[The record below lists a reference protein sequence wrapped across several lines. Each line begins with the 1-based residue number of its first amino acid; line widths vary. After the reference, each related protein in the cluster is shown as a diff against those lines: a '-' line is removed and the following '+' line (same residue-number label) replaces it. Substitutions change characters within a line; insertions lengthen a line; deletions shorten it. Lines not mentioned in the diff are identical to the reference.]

1 VSAVASQ
8 PLVTIRTVAVRV
20 AVAPVTVLV
29 VVSAVVRTL
38 VAWSRATPAYFPDEY
53 MYSEFGRSIARGELP
68 AVRGVSAHFLPIV
81 MPLITAPGWLLPNVE
96 DGYRA
101 VQAIEATFMSLAA
114 IPVYLLARRLG
125 LSTRMSLLGA
135 VLSLT
140 IPSMML
146 SSFVVSEPIAYPIV
160 LAAVFA
166 AVHALDRPSWRSYSL
181 FLAFAALAA
190 LTRMQFA
197 VLLPCFLLA
206 VILLAVRERRLFA
219 FIKQSRVPLAL
230 FVVVAGALLA
240 LGPARNTGYYPSL
253 FYIPGFHLGTA
264 TRYFGADLLVL
275 TFASGFVLVPGAILG
290 IWLAVT
296 KPRARTESA
305 FAILAVLFTLAL
317 LLESVVYGDLGFVQ
331 ERYLF
336 YVLPLWTLAFLLY
349 AQRKWPLKI
358 AHGVLAVLILA
369 ASLAMPLSKYAAG
382 GGQAHSAF
390 LFALSWLVGPT
401 GSLGA
406 ASVLIAYAGGAAVV
420 LLVGL
425 AFRWPRLVTPYAIA
439 FALVA
444 TTAASVGATRYDQTN
459 ASNIRSVVVGNDAS
473 WVDEAHVGKTTLL
486 LAPGGKIP
494 DAKLFWNKSLDRLL
508 LIPGVKPP
516 DSFASSTVDVGN
528 NGVVKVAGKPVTGPV
543 MIDDWGTAM
552 ELQNATLVKRTIAGA
567 LYKTHGSLRLRL
579 LAFGLY
585 ADGWLGSRGAIIVWP
600 SAGEHGLQGTL
611 QIPVQSPGRSGFA
624 TIKLTLSG
632 SEKHYTFRTVHGRK
646 TTLSIP
652 VCTFNAA
659 SFAFTAGPM
668 GGLGDG
674 RGVAARVGKIR
685 YVPNP
690 AVCKTTSH
698 RSNG

>member
-20 AVAPVTVLV
+20 AIAPITVLV
-29 VVSAVVRTL
+29 VVSAVARTL
-38 VAWSRATPAYFPDEY
+38 VAWSRASPAYFPDEY
-53 MYSEFGRSIARGELP
+53 MYSEFGRSIARGGLP

-81 MPLITAPGWLLPNVE
+81 MPLITAPGWLLPNVA

-125 LSTRMSLLGA
+125 LSSRMSLLGA
-135 VLSLT
+135 LLSLT

-206 VILLAVRERRLFA
+206 VILLAIRERRLWA
-219 FIKQSRVPLAL
+219 FIKQSRVPLGL

-275 TFASGFVLVPGAILG
+275 TFASGFVLVPGALLG
-290 IWLAVT
+290 IWLALT

-317 LLESVVYGDLGFVQ
+317 LLESVVYGDLGFIQ

-349 AQRKWPLKI
+349 AQRKWPLKA
-358 AHGVLAVLILA
+358 AHGVLAILIVA

-406 ASVLIAYAGGAAVV
+406 ASVLIAYGGGAAIL

-425 AFRWPRLVTPYAIA
+425 SFRWPRLAAPYAIA

-444 TTAASVGATRYDQTN
+444 TTAASVAATRYDQTN
-459 ASNIRSVVVGNDAS
+459 ANNIRSVVVGNDAS
-473 WVDEAHVGKTTLL
+473 WVDEAHVGPTTLL
-486 LAPGGKIP
+486 VTPGGRIP
-494 DAKLFWNKSLDRLL
+494 DAKLFWNTSLDRLL

-516 DSFASSTVDVGN
+516 DSFTSSTVDVGN
-528 NGVVKVAGKPVTGPV
+528 DGIVKVAGKPVSGPV
-543 MIDDWGTAM
+543 MIDDWGTAV
-552 ELQNATLVKRTIAGA
+552 ELQNAKLVKRTIAGA
-567 LYKTHGSLRLRL
+567 LYQPHGNLRLRV

-585 ADGWLGSRGAIIVWP
+585 ADGWLGGRGAVIVWP
-600 SAGEHGLQGTL
+600 SPGQHGLQGTL
-611 QIPVQSPGRSGFA
+611 RIPLDSPSSIGHA
-624 TIKLTLSG
+624 TITMHLNGTDKR
-632 SEKHYTFRTVHGRK
+632 YTFKTVAGHTRTLMIK
-646 TTLSIP
+646 
-652 VCTFNAA
+652 VCTAGAA
-659 SFAFTAGPM
+659 SLGFDAAPL

-674 RGVAARVGKIR
+674 PGVAARVGKIR

-690 AVCKTTSH
+690 AVCKTTSN